1 MSRRTEGPTLI
12 IVNETVSE
20 AMAFLDV
27 LDAQLKGVNS
37 RQYVVNKHDHSFVD
51 LGKILMNRRNN

>member
-27 LDAQLKGVNS
+27 LDAQLI
-37 RQYVVNKHDHSFVD
+37 
-51 LGKILMNRRNN
+51 KIHITFNQKIGGI